1 MRNKY
6 LNKCKVCDSPLHK
19 KIERDMIQNT
29 SFSRM
34 TAKYD
39 ICYRVLKR
47 HKDHHLAVK
56 TAQDMMTRVSQLQV
70 RKVNPKKDLPQL
82 DNIYDCLC
90 FIHNEHLEIYDDAK
104 LRGDDSVKLQALKQ
118 DMDCLGMALK
128 GKEVFMS
135 YQSHGDWEDILHKIL
150 VAIKPHPEVKI
161 AISTILKESRQTI
174 VVGDVFKKDI
184 LDE

>member
-1 MRNKY
+1 MKNKF
-6 LNKCKVCDSPLHK
+6 LNKCKVCDSPLQK
-19 KIERDMIQNT
+19 QIEKDMLNLL
-29 SFSRM
+29 SFAKL

-47 HKDHHLAVK
+47 HKDDHLSVK
-56 TAQDMMTRVSQLQV
+56 TAQDMMSRMPQFRVK
-70 RKVNPKKDLPQL
+70 KVDPKKDLPQL

-90 FIHNEHLEIYDDAK
+90 FIHNEHLEIYEDAK
-104 LRGDDSVKLQALKQ
+104 FSGNVSVKLQALKQ

-150 VAIKPHPEVKI
+150 VAIKSHPEVKV

-174 VVGDVFKKDI
+174 VVSDVLKREVF
-184 LDE
+184 E